1 MPRSVLALLLFTAT
15 LIAGTANADET
26 CISPYMA
33 KIVGQ
38 EDFVY
43 VWALGMDGVGDG
55 QDKLVTVDVNPK
67 SPKYGKV
74 VSQVSL
80 GGRNEA
86 HHAGYT
92 DDRRFLWATTLDTSK
107 IFIFDIYS
115 DPAHPKLVRTIDD
128 FVAKSGGVVGPHT
141 TYALPG
147 RMLLTGLS
155 NKSGTGSTGMVEY
168 TNDGDYVT
176 THWMPTDKSLEGAVK
191 KAEEDLRRAQG
202 G

>member
-1 MPRSVLALLLFTAT
+1 MHRPVLASLLFTAT
-15 LIAGTANADET
+15 LVAGTATADET
-26 CISPYMA
+26 CMSPYMA

-74 VSQVSL
+74 VSHVSL

-92 DDRRFLWATTLDTSK
+92 DDRRFLWATTLD
-107 IFIFDIYS
+107 
-115 DPAHPKLVRTIDD
+115 
-128 FVAKSGGVVGPHT
+128 
-141 TYALPG
+141 
-147 RMLLTGLS
+147 
-155 NKSGTGSTGMVEY
+155 
-168 TNDGDYVT
+168 
-176 THWMPTDKSLEGAVK
+176 
-191 KAEEDLRRAQG
+191 
-202 G
+202 